1 MIRSDKREPISMK
14 ERLSDLKLMV
24 KIDVVEVQQGQDRGI
39 PSSSRYV
46 VPQVGEMKLGGERSR
61 D

>member
-1 MIRSDKREPISMK
+1 MIRSDQGDPISMK
-14 ERLSDLKLMV
+14 ESLPDLKLMV
-24 KIDVVEVQQGQDRGI
+24 EVDVIEVQQGQDRRI
-39 PSSSRYV
+39 PSSATNV

>member
-1 MIRSDKREPISMK
+1 MK
-14 ERLSDLKLMV
+14 ESFLDLELMV
-24 KIDVVEVQQGQDRGI
+24 EIDVIEIQQGQDRRI
-39 PSSSRYV
+39 PSSSTNM

>member
-1 MIRSDKREPISMK
+1 MIRSDKGEPISMK
-14 ERLSDLKLMV
+14 ESLSDPNLMV
-24 KIDVVEVQQGQDRGI
+24 EIDVIEIQQGQDRRI
-39 PSSSRYV
+39 PSSATNV

>member
-1 MIRSDKREPISMK
+1 MK
-14 ERLSDLKLMV
+14 GSLPDLKLMV
-24 KIDVVEVQQGQDRGI
+24 EIDVVEVQQGQDRRI
-39 PSSSRYV
+39 PSSSTYM